1 MQVHHEIPPLT
12 FPHFQYP
19 LSIMS
24 NSTTFRFALM
34 LPICHLRI
42 FAAPH
47 FYEFFMDFLP
57 NFYEPDANLKLRD
70 QEHLW
75 WPV

>member
-1 MQVHHEIPPLT
+1 
-12 FPHFQYP
+12 
-19 LSIMS
+19 MS
-24 NSTTFRFALM
+24 NSTTFRFALT

-42 FAAPH
+42 FADPH

-70 QEHLW
+70 QKH
-75 WPV
+75 P